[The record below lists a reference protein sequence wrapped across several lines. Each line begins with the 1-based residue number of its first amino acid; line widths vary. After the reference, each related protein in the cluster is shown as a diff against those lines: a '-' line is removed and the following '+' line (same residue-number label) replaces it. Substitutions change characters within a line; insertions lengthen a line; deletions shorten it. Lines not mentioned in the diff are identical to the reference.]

1 MLSAALV
8 LLAACAPA
16 SRNDAPPPLP
26 AGSGMTLDGTNWKLV
41 DVGGRP
47 AVAGEDVTL
56 QFAGG
61 EFTGFAS
68 CNNYRG
74 TFTSS
79 GTTLTLGPAAAT
91 RRACIEDARNAQE
104 TAYLGALAKVASY
117 TVDGDRLTL
126 RDSSGAALATFAR
139 VR

>member
-1 MLSAALV
+1 MLSAALL
-8 LLAACAPA
+8 LLAACTPV
-16 SRNDAPPPLP
+16 SH
-26 AGSGMTLDGTNWKLV
+26 SGTTITLDGTNWRLV

-47 AVAGEDVTL
+47 PVAGEDVTL

-74 TFTSS
+74 TFTAS

-91 RRACIEDARNAQE
+91 RRACIEEARNAQE

-117 TVDGDRLTL
+117 SVDGDRLTL
-126 RDSSGAALATFAR
+126 RDASGAALATFAR